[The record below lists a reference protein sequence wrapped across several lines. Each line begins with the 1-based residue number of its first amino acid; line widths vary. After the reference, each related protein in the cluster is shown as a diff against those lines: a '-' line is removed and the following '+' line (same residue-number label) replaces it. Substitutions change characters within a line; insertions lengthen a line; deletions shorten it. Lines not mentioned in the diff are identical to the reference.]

1 MHAYG
6 DDGDENA
13 KAAFHA
19 LKELDG
25 SKATV
30 TFFITDAGYHRSKR
44 DSPTAKAEEEFLLAR
59 GVDDTDFYAVFD
71 SVSVVHTEYMTHAI
85 AVLKD
90 ETNGRSIVRLEVP
103 LTELCSVSRP

>member
-30 TFFITDAGYHRSKR
+30 TFFITDAGYHRSKLG
-44 DSPTAKAEEEFLLAR
+44 SPTAKAEEEFLLAK
-59 GVDDTDFYAVFD
+59 GVGDTDFYAVFD
-71 SVSVVHTEYMTHAI
+71 SVRVSLKTTIICPVHLL
-85 AVLKD
+85 VWK
-90 ETNGRSIVRLEVP
+90 
-103 LTELCSVSRP
+103 

>member
-25 SKATV
+25 GKATV
-30 TFFITDAGYHRSKR
+30 TFFITDAGYHRSKL
-44 DSPTAKAEEEFLLAR
+44 DSPTAKAEEEFLLAK
-59 GVDDTDFYAVFD
+59 GVADADFYAVFD
-71 SVSVVHTEYMTHAI
+71 SVSIVHDSYSSWPAEEA
-85 AVLKD
+85 
-90 ETNGRSIVRLEVP
+90 NGRARV
-103 LTELCSVSRP
+103 

>member
-1 MHAYG
+1 MYACG

-44 DSPTAKAEEEFLLAR
+44 DSPTAKAEEEFLLAK
-59 GVDDTDFYAVFD
+59 GVDDADFYAVFD
-71 SVSVVHTEYMTHAI
+71 SVSLYIQHGTAPCN
-85 AVLKD
+85 A
-90 ETNGRSIVRLEVP
+90 
-103 LTELCSVSRP
+103 LCSQMRRAAGTSFGWRYLYGANEAL

>member
-19 LKELDG
+19 LKQLDG

-30 TFFITDAGYHRSKR
+30 AFFITDAGYHRSKR
-44 DSPTAKAEEEFLLAR
+44 DSPTAKAEEEFLVSR
-59 GVDDTDFYAVFD
+59 GVGDTDFYAVFD
-71 SVSVVHTEYMTHAI
+71 SVSVVLRDT
-85 AVLKD
+85 
-90 ETNGRSIVRLEVP
+90 
-103 LTELCSVSRP
+103 LTRNSCPYR

>member
-19 LKELDG
+19 LKQLDG

-30 TFFITDAGYHRSKR
+30 AFFITDAGYHRSKR
-44 DSPTAKAEEEFLLAR
+44 DSPTAKAEEEFLVAR
-59 GVDDTDFYAVFD
+59 GVGDTDFYAVFD
-71 SVSVVHTEYMTHAI
+71 SVSVVLRDT
-85 AVLKD
+85 
-90 ETNGRSIVRLEVP
+90 
-103 LTELCSVSRP
+103 LTRNSCPYR